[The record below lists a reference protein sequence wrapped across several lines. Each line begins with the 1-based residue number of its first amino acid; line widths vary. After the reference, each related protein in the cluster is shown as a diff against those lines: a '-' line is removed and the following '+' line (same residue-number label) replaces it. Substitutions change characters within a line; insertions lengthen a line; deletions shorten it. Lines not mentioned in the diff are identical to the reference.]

1 VLSQIEHHHIQTL
14 IIDLSGVT
22 PMELDASN
30 QFIKIIEGI
39 SMMGCKTIL
48 TGLRADI
55 VKNLIQIGVGFNPL
69 AEFKGTLQQALNDV
83 IYDSQLN
90 K

>member
-1 VLSQIEHHHIQTL
+1 
-14 IIDLSGVT
+14 
-22 PMELDASN
+22 MEIDASDK
-30 QFIKIIEGI
+30 FAKIIEGI

-55 VKNLIQIGVGFNPL
+55 VKNLINIGIDFNAL

-83 IYDSQLN
+83 MYDQR